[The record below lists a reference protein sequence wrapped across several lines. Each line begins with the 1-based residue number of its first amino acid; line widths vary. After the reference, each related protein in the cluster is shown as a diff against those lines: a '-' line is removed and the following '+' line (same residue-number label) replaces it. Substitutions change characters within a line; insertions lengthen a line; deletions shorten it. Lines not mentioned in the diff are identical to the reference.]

1 MFRRGNMRVISGTA
15 KAMPLNSIEGLATR
29 PTLDR
34 VKEALFSS
42 IQFQIPESVVLD
54 LFAGS
59 GALGIEALSRGARQ
73 AVFCDSSHKAIQM
86 VKQNLERTKLTENAI
101 VMQKDYLECL
111 ESLTTKFDFIF
122 LDPPY
127 QTEFARK
134 AIEKILLLDLLQED
148 GMIIVETDQKE
159 NILENLEIN
168 IKTIKNYG
176 RVKLIYLTRKG

>member
-1 MFRRGNMRVISGTA
+1 MRVISGTA

-42 IQFQIPESVVLD
+42 IQFQIPDSKVLD

-73 AVFCDSSHKAIQM
+73 AVFCDNSYKAIQII
-86 VKQNLERTKLTENAI
+86 KQNLERTKLTENAI

-111 ESLTTKFDFIF
+111 EGLTKKFDFIF

-127 QTEFARK
+127 QTEYARK